1 MGTEVGIGAPL
12 RLVMVWL
19 PAILTLAV
27 IGCYFGFLYQHAI
40 NVPFADDIF
49 DVVKVVSD
57 VVAADDHFSA
67 FQVLYAQHNDHR
79 TLASRLVYL
88 GSYAV
93 VGELDFRV
101 LTFLA
106 NLALPLL
113 ILFFYLVLRTHT
125 AKYLIILPIAL
136 ILCQLR
142 GYGIM
147 LWSMAAFAYFY
158 VFLYGCYSLY
168 FLHNV
173 SPVRFVLAALLAC
186 LATFTLASGQLIWLL
201 GFASLFY
208 QAVVR
213 KASSYGY
220 LLGWSILAFLIW
232 QLWRTGL
239 ATPNTPLAMLERVW
253 AEPGYYLLYTLTLM
267 GNVVTEQSVALA
279 AMTGGIMLVI
289 FLTLLLRPAD
299 ERDLRLA
306 LCCGYVLLSII
317 AMTMGRAPYST
328 VEYAL
333 SSRYSFP
340 STLLLA
346 SLWALLASRY
356 SSRNMGLFAIA
367 SLLGFLYFLHT
378 YRQFADPLQHH
389 LEKRVDNFNR
399 GRYWSWPRP
408 VRETNAIVATAIS
421 QGIYRPPERPLAQP
435 TVITDQGG
443 KPRSPRT

>member
-1 MGTEVGIGAPL
+1 MQTEVSAGA
-12 RLVMVWL
+12 RLTLFTAWL
-19 PAILTLAV
+19 PAFLTLAV
-27 IGCYFGFLYQHAI
+27 VGCYFGFLYQHAI

-49 DVVKVVSD
+49 DVVNVVSSA
-57 VVAADDHFSA
+57 VAADDRGSA
-67 FQVLYAQHNDHR
+67 IQVLLAQHNDHR

-88 GSYAV
+88 ASYGV

-113 ILFFYLVLRTHT
+113 LLFFYLLVRRNT
-125 AKYLIILPIAL
+125 ARYLIMLPVAL
-136 ILCQLR
+136 ILFQLR

-173 SPVRFVLAALLAC
+173 SPARFLLAVLLAI

-201 GFASLFY
+201 GFASLLY
-208 QAVVR
+208 QVVVR
-213 KASSYGY
+213 KSASFGY
-220 LLGWSILAFLIW
+220 LIVWSMLAFLAW

-239 ATPNTPLAMLERVW
+239 ATPNTPLAMLERIL
-253 AEPGYYLLYTLTLM
+253 ADPGYYLLYTLTLM
-267 GNVVTEQSVALA
+267 GNAVTEQSVPLA
-279 AMTGGIMLVI
+279 AITGGAMLVT
-289 FLTLLLRPAD
+289 FMTLLMLRPTGD
-299 ERDLRLA
+299 NDLRLE
-306 LCCGYVLLSII
+306 LCCGYVVLSII

-346 SLWALLASRY
+346 GLWALIALRQNKRQAST
-356 SSRNMGLFAIA
+356 SAIA
-367 SLLGFLYFLHT
+367 ILLACLYSLDS
-378 YRQFADPLQHH
+378 YRQYAEPLQHH

-408 VRETNAIVATAIS
+408 IGETNAIVNKAIA
-421 QGIYRPPERPLAQP
+421 QGIYSPPERPLPQP
-435 TVITDQGG
+435 SVT
-443 KPRSPRT
+443 P